1 MAKYIGRETLVSANS
16 VPRPAFSDLA
26 TSPPLAG
33 RRAWVGRVLGTETEW
48 PASRDTELAAH
59 SEQETQKVS

>member
-16 VPRPAFSDLA
+16 VPRPASSDLA
-26 TSPPLAG
+26 TSPLAG
-33 RRAWVGRVLGTETEW
+33 HRAWVGRVLGTETEW